1 MAYKRPKKEE
11 ALKPSKAIKPIYLG
25 SVNDSIESLRSMC
38 NDKSN
43 ELIKSIDLGHEKEM
57 EVVFWTSDFAEII
70 GTATI
75 TKDEGGQLSY
85 SLDFSGST
93 L

>member
-1 MAYKRPKKEE
+1 MTYKRPKKEE
-11 ALKPSKAIKPIYLG
+11 ALKPSKTIMSINFG

-43 ELIKSIDLGHEKEM
+43 ELIKTIDLGHEKEM
-57 EVVFWTSDFAEII
+57 EVVFWTSDLAEII
-70 GTATI
+70 GSATI

>member
-11 ALKPSKAIKPIYLG
+11 ALKPSKTIMSINFG

-43 ELIKSIDLGHEKEM
+43 ELIKTIDLGHEKEM
-57 EVVFWTSDFAEII
+57 EVVFWTSDSAEII

-85 SLDFSGST
+85 SLDFSVST